1 MTNGEPGL
9 APPVADHDPA
19 WLSVL
24 EQQAWRAALILRG
37 PLMAEL
43 GRRLAHHSGLS
54 IADYDVLVALSEV
67 ESGTMPVSELLAATD
82 WEASRMSHQ
91 LTRMQKRGLL
101 RRRTSRLDGRRS
113 EVSLTPEGARSIRAA
128 APMHVKDVR
137 ELLID
142 RLEIR
147 HLEALAAITA
157 IVEGQGIRTGGGT
170 DSGE

>member
-1 MTNGEPGL
+1 M
-9 APPVADHDPA
+9 ADQDPA

-24 EQQAWRAALILRG
+24 EQQAWRAVLSVRG

-43 GRRLAHHSGLS
+43 GRRLAHNTGLS

-67 ESGTMPVSELLAATD
+67 DSGTMPVSELLAATD
-82 WEASRMSHQ
+82 WEASRLSHQ

-101 RRRTSRLDGRRS
+101 QRRTSRLDGRRS
-113 EVSLTPEGARSIRAA
+113 EVSLTPEGARSISAA

-157 IVEGQGIRTGGGT
+157 IVEGQGIRTRGGT